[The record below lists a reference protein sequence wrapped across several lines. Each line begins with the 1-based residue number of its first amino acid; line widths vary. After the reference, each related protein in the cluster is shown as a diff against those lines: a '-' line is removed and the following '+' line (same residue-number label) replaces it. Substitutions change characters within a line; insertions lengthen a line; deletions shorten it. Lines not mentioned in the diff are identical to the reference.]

1 MGSLGFMTPFD
12 ASELEMRLDAII
24 AGGFNLTL
32 RSRLRCRVVRLEERL
47 ALFAAAG
54 GVVPADGSIDEENI
68 PPIPTLEQLGA
79 PAPSAETPDSG
90 WFCALNEISVSRGSQ
105 SLIDVDVYADK
116 LKVTKVLADGL
127 VLATPTGSTA
137 YSMSAGGSMVHP
149 AVPCTLFTPI
159 CPHSLSARP
168 MLFPDSAAI
177 TIEVPPTARSNAVA
191 SFDGKTPVE
200 LFHGDA
206 LVVKVSPY
214 PMPAVCAHGE
224 NDDWF
229 EVVTG
234 LLQWNQRAAFQ
245 KPMPKKK

>member
-12 ASELEMRLDAII
+12 AAELEPRLDTII
-24 AGGFNLTL
+24 KGGFNLTL

-47 ALFAAAG
+47 LMHARAHG
-54 GVVPADGSIDEENI
+54 VPAGDLDEEDL
-68 PPIPTLEQLGA
+68 PPIPSLEQLEA
-79 PAPSAETPDSG
+79 PLRETQETG
-90 WFCALNEISVSRGSQ
+90 WFCALNEIAVSRGSQ
-105 SLIDVDVYADK
+105 SLIDVDVYADR
-116 LKVTKVLADGL
+116 LQVTKVLADGL

-177 TIEVPPTARSNAVA
+177 TIEVPPTARSSAVA

-200 LFHGDA
+200 LYHGDA
-206 LVVKVSPY
+206 LVVKVSPF
-214 PMPAVCAHGE
+214 PLPAVCKDSE

-234 LLQWNQRAAFQ
+234 VLQWNQRAAFQ
-245 KPMPKKK
+245 KPLSKTKET